1 MKEKILLIEDDLP
14 LAGLICTYLANEGFE
29 LVHLDNAEAALARQ
43 DSDSFSLIL
52 CDVMLPGEDGFG
64 IYPRLAA
71 CYPCPLI
78 FLTAR
83 DSEGDQILGLELGA
97 CDYLL
102 KPVVP
107 PLLLARIRTQ
117 LRNRQQL
124 PGRKTLCLHDL
135 QLDPNQQQVFLAG
148 SALAFT
154 TKEFELLWVFVINA
168 GRVLSREYLF
178 EQFIGRAYDGLDRA
192 IDLKVS
198 RLRKRLDEL
207 EISGLQITT
216 VHGKGYLFNYQPNQA
231 MIRIQA

>member
-1 MKEKILLIEDDLP
+1 
-14 LAGLICTYLANEGFE
+14 
-29 LVHLDNAEAALARQ
+29 
-43 DSDSFSLIL
+43 
-52 CDVMLPGEDGFG
+52 MLPGEDGFC

-71 CYPCPLI
+71 CYLCPLI

-124 PGRKTLCLHDL
+124 PGRKALCLHDL
-135 QLDPNQQQVFLAG
+135 QLDPNQQQVFMAG
-148 SALAFT
+148 SALSFT

-168 GRVLSREYLF
+168 GRILSREYLF
-178 EQFIGRAYDGLDRA
+178 EQFIGRTYDGLDRA

-207 EISGLQITT
+207 QISGLQITT

-231 MIRIQA
+231 MTRARA

>member
-1 MKEKILLIEDDLP
+1 
-14 LAGLICTYLANEGFE
+14 
-29 LVHLDNAEAALARQ
+29 
-43 DSDSFSLIL
+43 
-52 CDVMLPGEDGFG
+52 MLPGEDGFG

-135 QLDPNQQQVFLAG
+135 QLDPNQQQVLLAG